1 MVNKR
6 QSGLGRGL
14 NAIFDTEDGID
25 IKAKQA
31 GDVLSTVTE
40 LELTKID
47 PNPTQPRTSFDDAT
61 IDELAQSI
69 ASVGIIQPLTVRE
82 SDYGRYTIISGE
94 RRYKAAR
101 KAGLRSVPVYVL
113 KVNDQNLLEMAL
125 VENIQRE
132 DLNPIEIAITL
143 ERLITECQITQEVL
157 SERVGKNRAT
167 IANYIRLLKLPAKIQ
182 AAISH
187 NEISMGHAKVL
198 LSIDSD
204 EVQEMI
210 LESIIKNALSVR
222 QTEQAI
228 KQFLQRGEENLET
241 KKPVIEL
248 PQNIKHFENKLK
260 TLFGTKVTITRSDKG
275 ESRITIQFQSDA
287 EIEQIINKLG

>member
-31 GDVLSTVTE
+31 GDVLSAVTE